1 MLPAFE
7 GNTLDLRRLRRK
19 GVSMLDFLPACAL
32 GGGIAAAL
40 VFVLAIPALRGPN
53 RWLVPVAMFAAFCD
67 EFFLDL
73 PDFRNDPLDFIGG
86 HWNWT
91 GKLFELVIALLF
103 AAVLIGTRKF
113 SRQDFGL
120 TFSQRPGTARATVSV
135 VVPYLAVMMAI
146 VWMTSPHDVP
156 DKESWAFQLTM
167 PGFAEELYFRGVLL
181 ALFDRMYAGR
191 KTVLG
196 APLGFGAIATTIA
209 FAFTHG
215 FGVDRSL
222 AVDFSVMPMIF
233 PFVGSF
239 VAVWIRARSGSLVV
253 PVAAHNASNVLAMIA
268 TMLV

>member
-1 MLPAFE
+1 
-7 GNTLDLRRLRRK
+7 
-19 GVSMLDFLPACAL
+19 VLDFLPACAV

-53 RWLVPVAMFAAFCD
+53 RWLVPVAVLAAFCD

-73 PDFRNDPLDFIGG
+73 PDFRGDPLDFIGG

-91 GKLFELVIALLF
+91 GKLFELAAALFFALILIA
-103 AAVLIGTRKF
+103 TRKF

-120 TFSQRPGTARATVSV
+120 TLAQRPGTMRAVLSV
-135 VVPYLAVMMAI
+135 VVPYLLIMMAI

-156 DKESWAFQLTM
+156 DGESWAFQFTM

-191 KTVLG
+191 KTILG

-209 FAFTHG
+209 FAFAHS
-215 FGVDRSL
+215 FSVHKNL

-253 PVAAHNASNVLAMIA
+253 PVLAHNASNVLAMVA
-268 TMLV
+268 TIFA

>member
-1 MLPAFE
+1 
-7 GNTLDLRRLRRK
+7 
-19 GVSMLDFLPACAL
+19 MLDFLPACAVS
-32 GGGIAAAL
+32 GAIAAAL
-40 VFVLAIPALRGPN
+40 VLVLALPAVRGPS
-53 RWLVPVAMFAAFCD
+53 RWLVPVAALAAFCD

-73 PDFRNDPLDFIGG
+73 PNFRDDPLDFIGG

-91 GKLFELVIALLF
+91 GKFFELAAALLF
-103 AAVLIGTRKF
+103 AIVLIATRRF

-120 TFSQRPGTARATVSV
+120 TLTQRPGTGRAVMV
-135 VVPYLAVMMAI
+135 VIVPYLLIMMTI

-156 DKESWAFQLTM
+156 DAESWAFQLTM

-191 KTVLG
+191 KTIFG

-209 FAFTHG
+209 FAFAHS
-215 FGVDRSL
+215 FSMHKNL
-222 AVDFSVMPMIF
+222 AIDFSVLPMIL

-253 PVAAHNASNVLAMIA
+253 PVLAHNASNVLAMVA
-268 TMLV
+268 TLLV